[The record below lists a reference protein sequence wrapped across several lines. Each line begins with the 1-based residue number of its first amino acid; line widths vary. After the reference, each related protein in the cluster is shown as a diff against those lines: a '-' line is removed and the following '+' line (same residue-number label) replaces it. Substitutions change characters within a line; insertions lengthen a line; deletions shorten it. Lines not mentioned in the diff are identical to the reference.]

1 MIGTLAAFPF
11 DITVPGGAA
20 VAMAGTTMVTVQPT
34 HRRRGALT
42 AMMREHLDDARARAE
57 PLAGLWAS
65 ESVIYGRFGFGSA
78 TENDQ
83 VEMHGPRID
92 LREEGGNLRFV
103 AAEES
108 LDVLAG
114 VYDSVWRH
122 RPGMLSRTPAWWK
135 NEILFDPTRWR
146 DGASPLHAVLHESYG
161 IPDGYALFRQKPEWG
176 EAFPVGQVRVKELIA
191 ASDDAHTGLWRFLT
205 SVDLFPEIRY
215 SNAPVD
221 DSLRWKVA
229 DPRRVTRKRW
239 DALWLRVLDVPTAL
253 AARTYAAD
261 GSLRFRLTD
270 RFRPD
275 NDGVYEL
282 EVVEGSGVCERV
294 RGAEPDLVVRHRRA
308 RWPLSR
314 RWRCRLPRPRW
325 PDRGRR
331 RSGRSPPAHVS
342 RRLPALV
349 RGDLLRLSLPR
360 EPWRRPPG
368 GVPDRRCRPTS
379 GRLSAP
385 TPVPVLPTG
394 KPSGWGHRRPTRRER
409 QLRHRC
415 PPPRRK

>member
-1 MIGTLAAFPF
+1 MSLITRPITGDEVATFRGLLARGFGFEIPEEDQEPDRFLAVTPLDRTVGAFDGNQMIGTLAAFPF

-34 HRRRGALT
+34 HRRQGALT

-122 RPGMLSRTPAWWK
+122 RPGMLSRTQAWWK

-176 EAFPVGQVRVKELIA
+176 EAFPIGQVRVKELIA
-191 ASDDAHTGLWRFLT
+191 ASDDAHTGLWRFLA

-221 DSLRWKVA
+221 DPLRWKVA

-253 AARTYAAD
+253 AARSYAAD
-261 GSLRFRLTD
+261 GSVRFRLAD

-294 RGAEPDLVVRHRRA
+294 RGAKPDLSFDIDVLGGLYLGGGDAVSIARGGRIEGKDEAVVRLQRMF
-308 RWPLSR
+308 
-314 RWRCRLPRPRW
+314 
-325 PDRGRR
+325 
-331 RSGRSPPAHVS
+331 
-342 RRLPALV
+342 
-349 RGDLLRLSLPR
+349 RGDSQ
-360 EPWRRPPG
+360 PW
-368 GVPDRRCRPTS
+368 C
-379 GRLSAP
+379 
-385 TPVPVLPTG
+385 
-394 KPSGWGHRRPTRRER
+394 EEIF
-409 QLRHRC
+409 
-415 PPPRRK
+415 

>member
-1 MIGTLAAFPF
+1 MSLITRPITGGEVATFRGLLARGFGFEIPEEDQEPDRFLAVTPLERTVGAFDGNEMIGTLAAFPF

-42 AMMREHLDDARARAE
+42 AMMQEHLDDARARAE

-65 ESVIYGRFGFGSA
+65 ESVIYGRFGFGPA

-108 LDVLAG
+108 LVVLAG

-176 EAFPVGQVRVKELIA
+176 EGFPVGQVRVKELIA

-294 RGAEPDLVVRHRRA
+294 RGAEPDLVFDVDVLGGLYLGGGDAVSLARGGRIEGGDEAVVRLQRMF
-308 RWPLSR
+308 
-314 RWRCRLPRPRW
+314 
-325 PDRGRR
+325 
-331 RSGRSPPAHVS
+331 
-342 RRLPALV
+342 
-349 RGDLLRLSLPR
+349 RGDSQ
-360 EPWRRPPG
+360 PW
-368 GVPDRRCRPTS
+368 C
-379 GRLSAP
+379 
-385 TPVPVLPTG
+385 
-394 KPSGWGHRRPTRRER
+394 EEIF
-409 QLRHRC
+409 
-415 PPPRRK
+415 